1 MLYFYV
7 KYGQRACVFIWH
19 SGRLARGGSGI
30 QKITIVGFFVSEDS
44 KNNNAH
50 PVLSWLLI
58 GSVIVS
64 VIPVVSDA
72 SEFEYDEVLD
82 AFSDRRYSLP
92 RYKVVRFLAS
102 KCRRNGV
109 VWSGGVASRFSD
121 RISPRPVRHRW
132 ERDGDD
138 HIHCDDVDAFRQLR
152 VSDLP
157 MIR

>member
-1 MLYFYV
+1 M
-7 KYGQRACVFIWH
+7 
-19 SGRLARGGSGI
+19 
-30 QKITIVGFFVSEDS
+30 
-44 KNNNAH
+44 KNNIH
-50 PVLSWLLI
+50 PVLSCLLI
-58 GSVIVS
+58 SSVIVS
-64 VIPVVSDA
+64 LIPVVSEA

-82 AFSDRRYSLP
+82 AFSDRRYSQP

-109 VWSGGVASRFSD
+109 VWSGGVASRFTD

-132 ERDGDD
+132 ERDSDD